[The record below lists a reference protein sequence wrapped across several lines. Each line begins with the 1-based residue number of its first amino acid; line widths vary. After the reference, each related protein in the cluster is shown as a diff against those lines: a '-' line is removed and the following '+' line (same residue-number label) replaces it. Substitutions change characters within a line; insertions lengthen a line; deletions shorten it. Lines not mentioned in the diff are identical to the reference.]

1 MLNLAAVSSRLAG
14 AADLAAVLG
23 AAYDAFEDVLAILR
37 RYQDSDEGV
46 FAAFVFAACA
56 AADGRD
62 WIAAAPTLPLVPS
75 PVGAGSQAVE
85 SAAAPDAVG
94 AADVVQFARVLDVAG
109 VVAQVS
115 KHLATQLTACA
126 VAASDPADRES
137 CTRAAGEAAK
147 ICALMGGASPP

>member
-1 MLNLAAVSSRLAG
+1 MLNLAELCSRLAD
-14 AADLAAVLG
+14 AADLAAVLD
-23 AAYDAFEDVLAILR
+23 AAYDAFEDILAVLR
-37 RYQDSDEGV
+37 RYQDSDEGT

-62 WIAAAPTLPLVPS
+62 WIAGAPALPLTAS
-75 PVGAGSQAVE
+75 PVGAGGDSVE
-85 SAAAPDAVG
+85 SAAPGTVG
-94 AADVVQFARVLDVAG
+94 AAHAVQFARVLDVAG

-137 CTRAAGEAAK
+137 CTRAAGEASK